1 MESFELNIYDEL
13 SAITLLRAYKDI
25 KIEHKDEDEE
35 RLKLERSLED
45 ESQDVDRSRDRSR
58 DQIKESKLER
68 AMRKEREALERDYN
82 EDRMLI

>member
-1 MESFELNIYDEL
+1 
-13 SAITLLRAYKDI
+13 
-25 KIEHKDEDEE
+25 
-35 RLKLERSLED
+35 LED

-82 EDRMLI
+82 EDRMLIQYKKQFPEDEGGKRKFASAFKAITEMAI